1 MTNKAFIK
9 DVSIFLPSK
18 ILNNEEFRQ
27 FNEKWTPDKI
37 YSKIGVKS
45 RHIIDNNETSLSIA
59 LQACKKLLDKNK
71 DIADSIDYI
80 LYTL

>member
-45 RHIIDNNETSLSIA
+45 RHIIDNP
-59 LQACKKLLDKNK
+59 
-71 DIADSIDYI
+71 
-80 LYTL
+80 